1 MEWRQTLCSR
11 TSSKPERRSFRA
23 YAAVLYIDPRMRI
36 FIHGH
41 KVQTKRLS
49 CCLYKPRMY
58 KYTSSRFKTSAEQE
72 VKKAEHVARIGNEP
86 LGRRVGR
93 VVWGLTYGRSSIQHP
108 GWAVLN
114 LCPGSSCTPSTFSL
128 LSSFSPQAAPSCIYR
143 HLPKAALTPQ
153 LLCPKRRIPHWPLA
167 QILMKLV
174 FLTPG

>member
-1 MEWRQTLCSR
+1 MFLPKETWLGLMVGATRTLAALGPWYSG
-11 TSSKPERRSFRA
+11 PE
-23 YAAVLYIDPRMRI
+23 VT
-36 FIHGH
+36 H
-41 KVQTKRLS
+41 LS
-49 CCLYKPRMY
+49 PRMY
-58 KYTSSRFKTSAEQE
+58 KYTSSRFKTRAEQE